1 MNIDIYQLIR
11 HRSLQTM
18 TAWRRSGT
26 LGKRHKIVLV
36 GLLLLIGLVG
46 MVFWRRHASSAEAA
60 DSQSHPTSNTT
71 AVTAPIETV
80 ALTTLP
86 QTIEVTGNVSPIVQT
101 DIAPKITARILSLF
115 VHEGS
120 RVTAGEVLAVLDTR
134 DLDAGIAQAEAGVL
148 AAEAAYR
155 GAQMAEQMEGK
166 VDNAQIAAAQA
177 QLREAQAAL
186 AAAKAKQQLVD
197 TGPRKQ
203 ERAQA
208 ALAVTQAKAQL
219 VLAERDLH
227 RMAEL
232 YNEGAISAQQYDS
245 YQSRYEVAKAQYE
258 SALQQQSLVN
268 EGSRSEEKQAAAEA
282 VRQAQAAVRRAEAG
296 LREAEAAAAKAQ
308 VRHEQT
314 QNAFA
319 ALQQSRVALQLARI
333 TRSYAVLRAPFDGV
347 ITQKLADVGAM
358 AMPGVPVLRE
368 EGTQDRLE
376 LTVPES
382 ALPAV
387 TIGKPLEVQ
396 IDALGNRHLVGIVTE
411 IAPQGDPNSH
421 TFTVKVLLPADRSVR
436 SGMFGRVKLPVGT
449 ERRMLVPAG
458 AVMEREGLHYV
469 YVVDPQ
475 NVLHL
480 RLVTL
485 GQSYGKSLEVLSGLN
500 PGERIVAD
508 ASSPK
513 LQDGLQIRPT
523 EDGR

>member
-1 MNIDIYQLIR
+1 MRTQRTRPWL
-11 HRSLQTM
+11 RSATLN
-18 TAWRRSGT
+18 RRKEIG
-26 LGKRHKIVLV
+26 LVVLLPV
-36 GLLLLIGLVG
+36 IGLVG
-46 MVFWRRHASSAEAA
+46 MAFWHRHISSAEATA
-60 DSQSHPTSNTT
+60 SQSQPTRSNT
-71 AVTAPIETV
+71 AITAPVEKV

-86 QTIEVTGNVSPIVQT
+86 DTIEVTGNISPIVQT
-101 DIAPKITARILSLF
+101 DIAPKITARILSLP

-120 RVTAGEVLAVLDTR
+120 HVTTGEVLAVLDTR
-134 DLDAGIAQAEAGVL
+134 DLDASIAQAEAGVL
-148 AAEAAYR
+148 AAQAAYR

-208 ALAVTQAKAQL
+208 ALAVAQAKAQL

-232 YNEGAISAQQYDS
+232 YNEGAISAQQYDT

-282 VRQAQAAVRRAEAG
+282 VRQAESAVRRAEAG

-314 QNAFA
+314 QNALA
-319 ALQQSRVALQLARI
+319 TLQQSRVALQLARI

-358 AMPGVPVLRE
+358 AMPGVPILRE
-368 EGTQDRLE
+368 EGTQYRLE
-376 LTVPES
+376 LNVPES

-387 TIGKPLEVQ
+387 NVGKPLEVQ
-396 IDALGNRHLVGIVTE
+396 IDALGNRHLFGIVTE
-411 IAPQGDPNSH
+411 IAPQGDPSSH
-421 TFTVKVLLPADRSVR
+421 TFIVKVLLPAERDVR
-436 SGMFGRVKLPVGT
+436 TGMFGRVKLPIGA
-449 ERRMLVPAG
+449 ERRLLVPAS

-469 YVVDPQ
+469 YVVDSQ
-475 NVLHL
+475 NVIHL

-485 GQSYGKSLEVLSGLN
+485 GSAYGKSLEVLSGLN

-508 ASSPK
+508 ISSPK
-513 LQDGLQIRPT
+513 LQDGMQIRPT
-523 EDGR
+523 EEGR